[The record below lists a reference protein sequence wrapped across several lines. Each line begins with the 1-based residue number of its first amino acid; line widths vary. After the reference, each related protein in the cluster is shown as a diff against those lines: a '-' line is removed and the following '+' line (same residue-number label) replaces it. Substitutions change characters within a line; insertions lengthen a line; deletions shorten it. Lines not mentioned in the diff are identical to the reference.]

1 MAKDIS
7 LKLISIDSGHG
18 DDPISAGCSGTCSVM
33 LVEVDL
39 SRLCVNTEVI
49 ACAEEKIL
57 SAASILSSMK

>member
-1 MAKDIS
+1 M
-7 LKLISIDSGHG
+7 KLISTDIGHG

-39 SRLCVNTEVI
+39 CRLCVNTEVI

-57 SAASILSSMK
+57 SLHFE